1 MGIKSLTRRIYLR
14 WLRFK
19 SPTTYAREIGV
30 TVGERCKL
38 VSVHGG
44 TFGSEPYLIRLG
56 DHVEITSGVSFITHD
71 GGAWVFRDE
80 HPTLD
85 VLAPIIV
92 EDNVFIGQN
101 SIVLPGTV
109 IGANCVVGAGSV
121 VRGALKANSVYA
133 GVPVRRIK
141 DLSDYQDG
149 LLSRDLG
156 IKKLSPEAKRAF
168 LVKHFG
174 S

>member
-1 MGIKSLTRRIYLR
+1 MIKFLRRIYLS
-14 WLRFK
+14 WLRRTDK
-19 SPTTYAREIGV
+19 VAYAKALGVKIGD
-30 TVGERCKL
+30 RCKL
-38 VSVHGG
+38 ISIHGG
-44 TFGSEPYLIRLG
+44 TFGSEPYLIRIG
-56 DHVEITSGVSFITHD
+56 NHVEITSGVSFITHD

-80 HPTLD
+80 HPALD

-92 EDNVFIGQN
+92 GDNVFIGQN

-121 VRGALKANSVYA
+121 VRGKLEANSVYA

-141 DLSDYQDG
+141 DLSDYRDG
-149 LLSRDLG
+149 LLSRDLS

-168 LVKHFG
+168 LEKHFKV
-174 S
+174 